1 MSNGPL
7 AGIRIIE
14 FAGIGP
20 GPFCGMLLSD
30 LGADVL
36 RIDRKS
42 GNTGPGPGDDSRAVT
57 NRGRRSV
64 ALDLKRPE
72 AIDLCLTLIEKADA
86 LFEGY
91 RPGVME
97 RLGLGPDVA
106 HGQNPSLV
114 YGRLSGWGQDGP
126 LSKRAGHD
134 INYIALS
141 GALHSIGTKETPVPP
156 LNLVGDFGGGSLYM
170 ALGLLAGILHS
181 RATGVGQTIDCA
193 INETAISLMSM
204 FYGYRAM
211 GRWTDDRGENLL
223 DGGAHFYN
231 SYKCRDG
238 KWIAIG
244 PIEPQFYEILRDAA
258 GLTEPIFDNQMD
270 QTRWPTARARM
281 AKVFATKSRA
291 DWCDLLESVDACFAP
306 ILSLGEAPRHPHHIA
321 RGSFVDIEGVVQPAP
336 IPRFSAT
343 PGRVRHRPPRAGEH
357 NETALADW
365 GIDIDRR
372 TELIRSGAM

>member
-7 AGIRIIE
+7 EGIRIVE

-42 GNTGPGPGDDSRAVT
+42 GNAGPGPGDDPRAVT

-64 ALDLKRPE
+64 ALDLKHPD
-72 AIDLCLTLIEKADA
+72 AIELCLSLLEGADA
-86 LFEGY
+86 LFEGF

-97 RLGLGPDVA
+97 RLGLGPGVVHA
-106 HGQNPSLV
+106 RNPALV

-126 LSKRAGHD
+126 LADRAGHD

-141 GALHSIGTKETPVPP
+141 GALHAIGTRDAPVAP

-170 ALGLLAGILHS
+170 ALGLLAGIFHARS
-181 RATGVGQTIDCA
+181 TGTGQTIDCA
-193 INETAISLMSM
+193 ISETAISLMSM

-211 GRWTDDRGENLL
+211 GRWTDNRGENLL

-231 SYKCRDG
+231 SYRCLDG
-238 KWIAIG
+238 HWIAIG
-244 PIEPQFYEILRDAA
+244 PIEAQFYAILRDAA
-258 GLTEPIFDNQMD
+258 GLTDPLFDEQMD
-270 QTRWPTARARM
+270 QARWPAARERM
-281 AKVFATKSRA
+281 GEIFATKTRA
-291 DWCDLLESVDACFAP
+291 EWCDLLESRDACFAP
-306 ILSLGEAPRHPHHIA
+306 VLGLGEAPLHPHNVA
-321 RGSFVDIEGVVQPAP
+321 RGSFVEVEGVVQPAP

-343 PGRVRHRPPRAGEH
+343 PGRIRSRPPRVGEH

-365 GIDIDRR
+365 GIDADRIAA
-372 TELIRSGAM
+372 LGRSGAL